1 MSVILIGPSG
11 VGKTTLLTTMLQH
24 GATSLELNPTPETQ
38 TELEQLEQQWLL
50 IHQHANFKPLA
61 PLLLPTSA
69 PNRYSFAHKT
79 LELIIE
85 DTVGNQL
92 NDNEFIPEIQSKT
105 VIITVIDAAAL
116 METQPQP
123 QANSLLSVF
132 QEALTTSQKRLIIF
146 ALTKAETW
154 LKTTSLSQQLH
165 HAFEQHY
172 QPVLAWLETTAHVVA
187 LYLPV
192 NTLGCVEFSHIV
204 GHGRQQQ
211 LIFVKKANLSCQPSR
226 VEQVLCYSLAF
237 ILKYYQPRQHFWEK
251 LGFAPQ
257 TTKSRQLSRELL
269 VSQCDPKVNL
279 YGNTTL
285 LEQ

>member
-11 VGKTTLLTTMLQH
+11 VGKTTLLTTMLQQ
-24 GATSLELNPTPETQ
+24 GAPSLELNPTPETQ
-38 TELEQLEQQWLL
+38 TELEQLEQQRLL
-50 IHQHANFKPLA
+50 IHQQANFKPLV

-69 PNRYSFAHKT
+69 PNRYTFEHKT
-79 LELIIE
+79 FELIIE

-92 NDNEFIPEIQSKT
+92 DDEALIFAVHSKA
-105 VIITVIDAAAL
+105 VVVTVIDAAAL
-116 METQPQP
+116 METQPYP
-123 QANSLLSVF
+123 NANRLLTLF
-132 QEALTTSQKRLIIF
+132 EDALTASQKRLIIF

-172 QPVLAWLETTAHVVA
+172 QPVLTWLETTQHLVA

-257 TTKSRQLSRELL
+257 TTKSRQWERELII
-269 VSQCDPKVNL
+269 SQCDREVKL

-285 LEQ
+285 LE